1 MNFLYY
7 FSYNDENLALNDFND
22 FHMITLIKIFSKKD
36 KNNSSFLCFTPF
48 DSIIFYL
55 KVYLQF
61 SSNISSIFF
70 HSIYFSFFHNNKL
83 SIIMYS

>member
-36 KNNSSFLCFTPF
+36 KNNSSFLCFTM
-48 DSIIFYL
+48 FYT
-55 KVYLQF
+55 F
-61 SSNISSIFF
+61 
-70 HSIYFSFFHNNKL
+70 
-83 SIIMYS
+83 

>member
-22 FHMITLIKIFSKKD
+22 FHMITLIKILPKKD

-70 HSIYFSFFHNNKL
+70 LSIYYYLFNNNNIN
-83 SIIMYS
+83 IIMNS